1 MVENKMEINE
11 VLFQA
16 FKEQELVSALNTR
29 STFHHLHISMS
40 IYIYTH
46 CY

>member
-16 FKEQELVSALNTR
+16 FKEQELVSALNNR